1 MNRFRQILAGR
12 PGGGVTAET
21 APAPTTAI
29 ERRHPYDPRPDL
41 DDPGRLWATVLA
53 TAYAAYGLS
62 DIYTFLQG
70 LRILECRLFIR
81 QDGKL
86 QLDTKPALEAG
97 WNELELR
104 QEWLMP
110 QKDQIKDIFARAE
123 AILAGLPPG
132 MRVPAWM
139 RRTG

>member
-1 MNRFRQILAGR
+1 MNRFRHILKDEKSG
-12 PGGGVTAET
+12 TSS
-21 APAPTTAI
+21 
-29 ERRHPYDPRPDL
+29 ERAQMEARIAQKRHPYDPRPDL

-70 LRILECRLFIR
+70 LRILECRLHVR
-81 QDGKL
+81 QNG
-86 QLDTKPALEAG
+86 QLHLDVKPALEAD
-97 WNELELR
+97 WAEPVLR
-104 QEWLMP
+104 QEWLLP
-110 QKDQIKDIFARAE
+110 RKEQIKEIFARAE

-132 MRVPAWM
+132 SRMPAWM